1 MATKKKKQKKNGR
14 TDRQTKKAQRTTT
27 ECNALRSCK
36 VIESVGPS
44 SFSILC

>member
-1 MATKKKKQKKNGR
+1 MATKTRIPTKNGR

-27 ECNALRSCK
+27 ECNALRSCNVK
-36 VIESVGPS
+36 ECVGPS